1 MPQLQESSQTTDGPA
16 TLHDALSESYDE
28 NIGGTDETVE
38 VTTEAE
44 LTDTD
49 LEASESI
56 EAEPESSE
64 EQSQDEVEV
73 ILAPEHW
80 SDEDKATFTELPETA
95 QTYLLKRETQY
106 EQGIQ
111 KKSEEFQPLMEAFK
125 PYEAMLSLR
134 GIDHAAAVRTWAQAQ
149 AVLDQDPV
157 VGLEMLIQAY
167 GDNVR
172 QQLMTKLGISSPS
185 NGLDDEYFSPEMKQ
199 LQDQVNQLKRQN
211 QQNVQTFQTQQ
222 QQSAVTEI
230 NDFKSQQDEDGS
242 PKHPHFDQVG
252 NMMQAL
258 LTSGAASDLPSA
270 YEQAVWSV
278 PEFREQH
285 FKQQETE
292 TVKSESVKREKAANK
307 AKVTAKSVSGKSTK
321 PVEKPKDPSLKDDLV
336 SAWDQSRRG
345 EL

>member
-1 MPQLQESSQTTDGPA
+1 MPQSQESSQNDGPA
-16 TLHDALSESYDE
+16 TMREALLESYDE
-28 NIGGTDETVE
+28 NTGETDET
-38 VTTEAE
+38 TEATAEVE
-44 LTDTD
+44 LTATD
-49 LEASESI
+49 LEASDEV

-64 EQSQDEVEV
+64 AQAQEEAEV

-80 SDEDKATFTELPETA
+80 SSEDKAVFTELPSEA

-111 KKSEEFQPLMEAFK
+111 KKSDEIKPLMEAFK

-167 GDNVR
+167 GDQVR
-172 QQLMTKLGISSPS
+172 TQLMAKLGVSSPS

-222 QQSAVTEI
+222 QQGAVAEI
-230 NDFKSQQDEDGS
+230 NDFRSQKADDGS
-242 PKHPHFDQVG
+242 PKYPHFDQVG

-258 LTSGAASDLPSA
+258 LTSGAASDLPAA

-285 FKQQETE
+285 FSQQKTE
-292 TVKSESVKREKAANK
+292 TAKTESAKREKAAK
-307 AKVTAKSVSGKSTK
+307 VAKVTAKSVTGKSTK
-321 PVEKPKDPSLKDDLV
+321 PTEKAKDPTLSDDLS
-336 SAWDQSRRG
+336 SAWDQSIRG